1 MTGIVLA
8 HGKAAPT
15 VERHLANWRSLF
27 PELIIVSPKDDPF
40 SASDSMIGASERHG
54 RSALDRF
61 RFAMECGAARAGIT
75 AILEYDTL
83 FFLRFSNVQTNMV
96 ACSVLRDDL
105 NPIPGL
111 VMPYGHSPWV
121 STGETWRRV
130 LAGLGDDEQ
139 MGFPDRWLA
148 LACRNAGV
156 PLMGFIDGFSDDAPW
171 TPAVRAQAALAVQSG
186 APVVH
191 GCKTAED
198 FAALEAAYK
207 ARHLL

>member
-15 VERHLANWRSLF
+15 VERHMANWRALF
-27 PELIIVSPKDDPF
+27 PEIIIVSPKDDPF
-40 SASDSMIGASERHG
+40 SESDSMIGTSERHG

-61 RFAMECGAARAGIT
+61 RFAMECGAARSGVT

-83 FFLRFSNVQTNMV
+83 FFRRFSTAQMNMV
-96 ACSVLRDDL
+96 ACSALRQDR

-111 VMPYGHSPWV
+111 FMPYGHSPWV
-121 STGETWRRV
+121 ATGETWRRV
-130 LAGLGDDEQ
+130 LAGAGDEQ

-148 LACRNAGV
+148 LACHNAGV
-156 PLMGFIDGFSDDAPW
+156 ALMGFINGFSDDAPW
-171 TPAVRAQAALAVQSG
+171 TPAARAQAALAVQSG
-186 APVVH
+186 APAVH

-198 FAALEAAYK
+198 FAALESAYK
-207 ARHLL
+207 TRHGL